1 MSDHPEQVV
10 AQLGSL
16 LNQLAHFLDENEKY
30 LSPDIYK
37 FCYHSL
43 PALEKLTLSKIV
55 AILHTGD
62 QNRSTDDRQDVCGS
76 HNHGDT
82 SSGLTYS
89 SNDAGSS
96 LGNLTYSSGDKELS
110 SDAGGSSG
118 GVVTNV
124 YKVFKLS
131 VATIPGTLQ
140 EVLKEWTKNHETF
153 FEDKPLE
160 NQPQNV
166 PKSSG
171 WGALFR
177 KIHQC
182 EVNADVLRIRRR
194 FDLYYFF
201 QSIQNCGYHDG
212 NRWVYRARNTLA
224 KKVIKQSPT
233 LQLKVNKI
241 DSQLDLW
248 AELGRGYDEWV
259 KEFEHPG
266 CLLLL
271 PLDVSETEYTER
283 RYRKYKTPAAQHLIN
298 IGFKNVMRE
307 WNLHAVGNSIVQGL
321 KERYQSLVEDAFLT
335 PRTPKRHRES
345 DESSAKRPCPSSR
358 ADISEEHQPGTINEC
373 HTSMQ
378 LLVAAVS
385 VASTHDSAKEQN
397 IDTLHRPP
405 PPPAAADGFASSSV
419 QLLDRTADSRTI
431 TGALSIPAE
440 NPQKD
445 SNTVVDGHQYIARNR
460 ADSDPPPF
468 NVEEINTSQL
478 DFGLL
483 SSGTS
488 FGEIEQNKVT
498 PRQDMN
504 GTAIFQ
510 PDGVDQCF
518 PQIEAHSAADVDDTC
533 LLPAHLPTPNADG
546 SQQSTHIPTGDPN
559 TFHRGETTAHAPTP
573 NADGSRPRQSPHLA
587 TDLTI
592 FSNDHAMQMFGAPH
606 IPASGERGTAHDI
619 AAIDPTIL
627 SNDHVMQMFGTPH
640 IPTSDG
646 TILRPQQFPH
656 HTMQMYGTQ
665 HTAISN
671 SAHLAPR
678 DRSVFSNNQTGQRPC
693 FPQIM
698 QRNM

>member
-16 LNQLAHFLDENEKY
+16 LNQLAHFLNENEKY

-62 QNRSTDDRQDVCGS
+62 QNRSTDDRQDVCGW

-82 SSGLTYS
+82 SSDS
-89 SNDAGSS
+89 SNDAGGSLGNLTYSS
-96 LGNLTYSSGDKELS
+96 GDKELSSDAEDSFGNLTYSSGDKELS

-153 FEDKPLE
+153 FED
-160 NQPQNV
+160 QPQNV
-166 PKSSG
+166 PKASG

-194 FDLYYFF
+194 FDLFYFF

-224 KKVIKQSPT
+224 KKVIKQSPS
-233 LQLKVNKI
+233 LQLKVNTI

-271 PLDVSETEYTER
+271 PLNVSETEYTER
-283 RYRKYKTPAAQHLIN
+283 RYRKYKNSAAQHLIN
-298 IGFKNVMRE
+298 IGFQNVMRE
-307 WNLHAVGNSIVQGL
+307 WNLHALGNSIVQGL
-321 KERYQSLVEDAFLT
+321 KERYQPLVEDAFLT

-345 DESSAKRPCPSSR
+345 DESSAKRPCPGSR
-358 ADISEEHQPGTINEC
+358 ADISEKHQPGTINRC

-385 VASTHDSAKEQN
+385 VASTHDSAKQQN

-405 PPPAAADGFASSSV
+405 PPPAADGFASSSI

-468 NVEEINTSQL
+468 NVEEIT
-478 DFGLL
+478 
-483 SSGTS
+483 
-488 FGEIEQNKVT
+488 
-498 PRQDMN
+498 RQDMN
-504 GTAIFQ
+504 GTDIFQ

-518 PQIEAHSAADVDDTC
+518 PQIEAHSAADVDDRC
-533 LLPAHLPTPNADG
+533 LLPSLNVDNADSPPPYYDVDSDEWVLPFDVDSDVWVQVAFDVDSDEFVQPRLDG
-546 SQQSTHIPTGDPN
+546 DGQNLPEYSQT
-559 TFHRGETTAHAPTP
+559 
-573 NADGSRPRQSPHLA
+573 
-587 TDLTI
+587 
-592 FSNDHAMQMFGAPH
+592 
-606 IPASGERGTAHDI
+606 
-619 AAIDPTIL
+619 
-627 SNDHVMQMFGTPH
+627 
-640 IPTSDG
+640 
-646 TILRPQQFPH
+646 
-656 HTMQMYGTQ
+656 
-665 HTAISN
+665 
-671 SAHLAPR
+671 
-678 DRSVFSNNQTGQRPC
+678 
-693 FPQIM
+693 
-698 QRNM
+698 